1 MSENLGID
9 KETMEAFKALILK
22 VTEAIRNF
30 DVKKI
35 DFFKLGYEKGRAD
48 AIDDFVNA
56 LLYGRDKAGVEILV
70 FSEDAR
76 EKLLKMAE
84 QLKEQEDE

>member
-1 MSENLGID
+1 MTRNI
-9 KETMEAFKALILK
+9 ILNEK
-22 VTEAIRNF
+22 QLKNY
-30 DVKKI
+30 KKQV
-35 DFFKLGYEKGRAD
+35 RAD

-70 FSEDAR
+70 FSKDAR

-84 QLKEQEDE
+84 QLKEQGNENERV